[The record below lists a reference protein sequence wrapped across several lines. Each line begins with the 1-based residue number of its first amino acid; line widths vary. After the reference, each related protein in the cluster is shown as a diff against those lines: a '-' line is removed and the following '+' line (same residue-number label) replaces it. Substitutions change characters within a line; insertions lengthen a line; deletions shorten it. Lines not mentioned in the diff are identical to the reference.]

1 MSNKSIVFAAFV
13 FFYTFIFNI
22 TVFNPTITGWIKN
35 GVVLLFPILNLGV
48 LSKQI
53 LEKEYLK
60 INLLFLFWGLIV
72 IYAGYENA
80 GLSFDYTVYG
90 EGSRVI
96 VARRFDHAIYYV
108 ISIWTFVLFFESIN
122 HKVQYLTFLQWLFYF
137 LLVYVIVSDI
147 NALIYNSVDGSGYL
161 VGTKF
166 TVCYVNLFLT
176 IVYYLLHPELERK
189 SKRHFIILLCLNL
202 LIAIK
207 TQCSTMVV
215 GSVLLYIFSIVLKP
229 KFKSRLYEIK
239 TLLIFVV
246 FFSIVFF
253 YFASEIVNIPVMK
266 YIIVDILGE
275 DLTLTGRLNIY
286 AGIAE
291 LLKNNP
297 LFGYGIGNAHLIT
310 MMNEIGPNAQ
320 NGLFNLMIE
329 IGLLG
334 VIVYFT
340 IIVELIK
347 YIQKSRA
354 YYPLLCFIYIMIVLS
369 SVEITFSSVFLA
381 FSIFFLTKPKKKY
394 LMRQE
399 QHSLKSKTISI

>member
-1 MSNKSIVFAAFV
+1 M
-13 FFYTFIFNI
+13 
-22 TVFNPTITGWIKN
+22 
-35 GVVLLFPILNLGV
+35 
-48 LSKQI
+48 
-53 LEKEYLK
+53 
-60 INLLFLFWGLIV
+60 IV